1 MTYYVKANILQ
12 EYPNPIDGT
21 SIGKVHVLDIGKT
34 QDYDF
39 AKFMV
44 STVNGFI
51 EFKDE

>member
-21 SIGKVHVLDIGKT
+21 SRGKIHVLDILKT

-39 AKFMV
+39 AKFMA

-51 EFKDE
+51 ECRDE